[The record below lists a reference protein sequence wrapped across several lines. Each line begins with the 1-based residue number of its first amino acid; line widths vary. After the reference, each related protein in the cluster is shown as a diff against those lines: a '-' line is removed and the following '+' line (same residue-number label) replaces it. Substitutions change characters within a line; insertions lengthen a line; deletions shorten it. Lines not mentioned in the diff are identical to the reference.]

1 MAQTI
6 ITKQL
11 TDLSK
16 EEFRFD
22 FVHGNLILDSYTIY
36 EKATLRS
43 KYKPTK
49 FYNKISERDS
59 KIKECEVP
67 LTIEVR
73 CLAYEEFIKG
83 IKVLTHTELKSHNE
97 NN

>member
-1 MAQTI
+1 MPKTI

-16 EEFRFD
+16 EVFCFN
-22 FVHGNLILDSYTIY
+22 FVNGNLILDSYTIY
-36 EKATLRS
+36 EKATVRS
-43 KYKPTK
+43 SYKPTK
-49 FYNKISERDS
+49 YYSRISNRDS
-59 KIKECEVP
+59 KIKESEVP

-73 CLAYEEFIKG
+73 YLAYGEFIKG
-83 IKVLTHTELKSHNE
+83 IKVLTYTELKHNE

>member
-6 ITKQL
+6 IERQI

-43 KYKPTK
+43 NYKPTK

-59 KIKECEVP
+59 TIKECEVP
-67 LTIEVR
+67 LTAEIRKQAFEK
-73 CLAYEEFIKG
+73 FIST
-83 IKVLTHTELKSHNE
+83 IQVLTSTELKND
-97 NN
+97 N